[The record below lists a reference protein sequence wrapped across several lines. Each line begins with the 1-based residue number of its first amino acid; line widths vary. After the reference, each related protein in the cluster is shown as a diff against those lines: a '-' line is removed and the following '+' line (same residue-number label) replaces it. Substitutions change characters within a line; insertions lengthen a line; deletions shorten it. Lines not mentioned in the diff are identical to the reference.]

1 MDIPTDVQTHE
12 LPSSILWIKDGIVY
26 STPKTG
32 DTQEPTSEQM
42 KEDMRSVKTFVGN
55 EKICLV
61 VEINPKSKPASKKER
76 DAVAAEIATMVKAM
90 AVITSSPI
98 TKMLVNLFFG
108 LKPPA
113 YPFKMFLTEKD
124 ATNWVKHYL

>member
-1 MDIPTDVQTHE
+1 MEIPTGAQTHE
-12 LPSSILWIKDGIVY
+12 LPSSILWIKDGVVY
-26 STPKTG
+26 STPKIG
-32 DTQEPTSEQM
+32 DTREPTSEQM
-42 KEDMRSVKTFVGN
+42 KEDMHSLKTFVGN

-76 DAVAAEIATMVKAM
+76 DAVAAEIASIVKAM

-108 LKPPA
+108 FKPPA
-113 YPFKMFLTEKD
+113 YPLKMFLTEKD
-124 ATNWVKHYL
+124 ATDWVKQYL

>member
-1 MDIPTDVQTHE
+1 MDIPTGVQTHE
-12 LPSSILWIKDGIVY
+12 LPSSTLWIKDGIVY
-26 STPKTG
+26 STPKVG
-32 DTQEPTSEQM
+32 DTREPTSEQM
-42 KEDMRSVKTFVGN
+42 KEDMLSLKTFVGD

-76 DAVAAEIATMVKAM
+76 DAVAAEIASMVKAM

-108 LKPPA
+108 FKPPA
-113 YPFKMFLTEKD
+113 YPLKMFLTEKD
-124 ATNWVKHYL
+124 ATNWVKQYL

>member
-12 LPSSILWIKDGIVY
+12 LRSSILWIKEGIVY
-26 STPKTG
+26 SSPKTG
-32 DTQEPTSEQM
+32 ETLEPTSQQM
-42 KEDMRSVKTFVGN
+42 KEDMLSLKTFVGN

-76 DAVAAEIATMVKAM
+76 DAVAAEIASMVKAM

-108 LKPPA
+108 FKPPV
-113 YPFKMFLTEKD
+113 YPLKMFLTEKD
-124 ATNWVKHYL
+124 ATNWIKQYL